1 MKEESLID
9 DKYKL
14 ATQNFKNNNFQL
26 AEKIY
31 KEILQTK
38 PNHLESLCYLGLL
51 YIQSKKFNLAKTL
64 FLKASE
70 INPNNPSINNNLGSI
85 LFNLG
90 DYQNAIKFYE
100 KAINFQPNFED
111 AYFNLGIIFN
121 LLGDYNKSF
130 NSFTKVVKINPD
142 NALAINSIVELLK
155 TIQLSNITEKN
166 SENIKNL
173 FLFLLRRNNINHNDI
188 FNNAKLLILLKENF
202 EKVEKIVNS
211 EVSLLNEPVIQN
223 LLKEEIFFLILQKSL
238 FRDKFL
244 EKFLTKIRKEILF
257 GLKNSNSLF
266 LNEYINFII
275 SLAEQSFLNEYLFFQ
290 SEKEIDIIKSLE
302 KKILDSKD
310 NNELEISILACYIPL
325 FKSEGIKNKLLKY
338 NSKNLLFNDMLE
350 MQINEPL
357 KEEELKSSIKSIG
370 TISDEVSK
378 KVKDQYEEN
387 PYPRWRY
394 SSNSIASNFL
404 LQLKNDIKP
413 NNITFKNEFINPN
426 ILIAG
431 CGTGAQLINII
442 SYENANIL
450 AVDLSLSSLA
460 YAKRKIEEIGYKKIE
475 FLQGDILNLKKLNR
489 KFDIIECM
497 GVLHH
502 MKEPMKGLKI
512 LLDLLKPNGVL
523 KLGLYSE
530 VSRKHI
536 VKTREF
542 IKTKEFTNNINDI
555 RKCREIIKNH
565 DDQLLQKISYNYDFY
580 SISSTRDLIFHVQ
593 EHRFTIAKI
602 SKLLKDFNLEFLGFT
617 DPYIKKKYLKFFP
630 DDKKNISLE
639 NWDKFE
645 KKNPDTFIGMYK
657 FWVRTI

>member
-211 EVSLLNEPVIQN
+211 EVSLLNEPVIQKI
-223 LLKEEIFFLILQKSL
+223 LKEEIFFFNTS
-238 FRDKFL
+238 
-244 EKFLTKIRKEILF
+244 KI
-257 GLKNSNSLF
+257 
-266 LNEYINFII
+266 FI
-275 SLAEQSFLNEYLFFQ
+275 
-290 SEKEIDIIKSLE
+290 
-302 KKILDSKD
+302 
-310 NNELEISILACYIPL
+310 
-325 FKSEGIKNKLLKY
+325 
-338 NSKNLLFNDMLE
+338 
-350 MQINEPL
+350 
-357 KEEELKSSIKSIG
+357 
-370 TISDEVSK
+370 
-378 KVKDQYEEN
+378 
-387 PYPRWRY
+387 
-394 SSNSIASNFL
+394 
-404 LQLKNDIKP
+404 
-413 NNITFKNEFINPN
+413 
-426 ILIAG
+426 
-431 CGTGAQLINII
+431 
-442 SYENANIL
+442 
-450 AVDLSLSSLA
+450 
-460 YAKRKIEEIGYKKIE
+460 
-475 FLQGDILNLKKLNR
+475 
-489 KFDIIECM
+489 
-497 GVLHH
+497 
-502 MKEPMKGLKI
+502 
-512 LLDLLKPNGVL
+512 
-523 KLGLYSE
+523 
-530 VSRKHI
+530 
-536 VKTREF
+536 
-542 IKTKEFTNNINDI
+542 
-555 RKCREIIKNH
+555 
-565 DDQLLQKISYNYDFY
+565 
-580 SISSTRDLIFHVQ
+580 
-593 EHRFTIAKI
+593 
-602 SKLLKDFNLEFLGFT
+602 
-617 DPYIKKKYLKFFP
+617 
-630 DDKKNISLE
+630 
-639 NWDKFE
+639 
-645 KKNPDTFIGMYK
+645 
-657 FWVRTI
+657 